1 MTEAALMDGPA
12 TSDRSLPSAS
22 LDCLLRPRSV
32 AIIGASDKPGALG
45 ASVLANLVRQGFDG
59 DIHLVNPKRTEI
71 GGRPCVASVD
81 DLPSGVH
88 VAVLAIPRVGV
99 LDAIRG
105 LARKGVGAAVIFS
118 AGFAED
124 GPQGLADQ
132 QEIAR
137 IARESGMVVE
147 GPNCLGLVNFRDNV
161 SLTFIEMPEA
171 KAQGDRR
178 VGIVSQSGAMAAVLA
193 TTMIHRDV
201 PLSCYISTG
210 NEAASGIEDYLAHLV
225 DQPDT
230 AVIALI
236 AEHVRDPARF
246 LAAARAARAAGKA
259 VVLLHPGRSAAGAAS
274 AATHTGA
281 MAGDHAVMAVHVERA
296 GVILAESLEELGD
309 IVEILARSPDAGVG
323 GTGIVAESGA
333 FKAMMLD
340 LAEAVD
346 LDLPKLTDADSLAL
360 RAALPDFVP
369 VTNPMDITA
378 QGLVDPG
385 LYGRTLA
392 ALAQDDRI
400 GTILLTLIQT
410 DTGTSHVKF
419 KAVLDALDAIGDTK
433 PVIVGGVDEGGAV
446 FADDLAALR
455 KAGVTYLP
463 TAERLLRALARIATH
478 RQRDAAVAPL
488 DAQPVDGLSQVGST
502 IPEHLSKAIMG
513 AQGIAF
519 PAFAL
524 AQSAAEAVAAADRLG
539 YPVVL
544 KAQSPELPHKSD
556 AGGVIINLADADAV
570 AAGWDRLMANLAASR
585 PDLVL
590 DGVLVEGM
598 AAKGVELIVGARNDP
613 HWGPTI
619 LVGFGGVA
627 AELLHDVCL
636 LPPDLTRDAIIAQ
649 IRTLRMA
656 PLLDG
661 FRGAPAMD
669 IGAVADI
676 VQRLGQMVAAT
687 PAISE
692 VDLNPVIVYPQG
704 QGAIALDALISL

>member
-1 MTEAALMDGPA
+1 MTEAICLDKADARDRALSA
-12 TSDRSLPSAS
+12 AS
-22 LDCLLRPRSV
+22 LDRLLRPRSV
-32 AIIGASDKPGALG
+32 AIVGASDKPGALG
-45 ASVLANLVRQGFDG
+45 ASVLANLLRQGFDG
-59 DIHLVNPKRTEI
+59 PVHLVNPKRAEI
-71 GGRPCVASVD
+71 DGRACIASVD
-81 DLPSGVH
+81 DLPHGVD
-88 VAVLAIPRVGV
+88 VAILAIPRAGV
-99 LDAIRG
+99 LDAVRG
-105 LARKGVGAAVIFS
+105 LARRGVGAAVIFS

-137 IARESGMVVE
+137 IARDAGMVVE

-171 KAQGDRR
+171 RAQGDRR

-210 NEAASGIEDYLAHLV
+210 NEAASGIEDYLAYLV
-225 DQPDT
+225 GQPDT

-246 LAAARAARAAGKA
+246 LAAARAAQAAGKS

-281 MAGDHAVMAVHVERA
+281 MAGDHAVMAVHVQRA

-309 IVEILARSPDAGVG
+309 IVEILARSPDAGAG
-323 GTGIVAESGA
+323 GTGVIAESGA

-346 LDLPKLTDADSLAL
+346 LDLPTLTDADSPAL

-410 DTGTSHVKF
+410 DTGTSHIKF
-419 KAVLDALDAIGDTK
+419 AAVLEALTAIGPTK
-433 PVIVGGVDEGGAV
+433 PIIVGGVDEGGAV

-455 KAGVTYLP
+455 RAGVTYLP
-463 TAERLLRALARIATH
+463 TAERMLRALARIASH
-478 RQRDAAVAPL
+478 RRRDMVVAPI
-488 DAQPVDGLSQVGST
+488 DAQPVAGLAQIGST
-502 IPEHLSKAIMG
+502 IPEYRSKAIMG

-519 PAFAL
+519 PAFEL
-524 AQSAAEAVAAADRLG
+524 AQTVDEAVAAADRLG

-556 AGGVIINLADADAV
+556 AGGVIIGLADAQAV
-570 AAGWDRLMANLAASR
+570 AAGWDRLMANLAAAR
-585 PDLVL
+585 PGLSL

-598 AAKGVELIVGARNDP
+598 AARGVELIVGARNDP

-627 AELLHDVCL
+627 AELLHDVRL
-636 LPPDLTRDAIIAQ
+636 LSPDLTRDAIIAE
-649 IRTLRMA
+649 IRKLCMA

-676 VQRLGQMVAAT
+676 VQRLGHMVAAT
-687 PAISE
+687 PAIAE
-692 VDLNPVIVYPQG
+692 VDLNPVIVYPEG
-704 QGAIALDALISL
+704 QGALALDALISL

>member
-1 MTEAALMDGPA
+1 MTNMMNL
-12 TSDRSLPSAS
+12 DR
-22 LDCLLRPRSV
+22 LLRPRSV

-45 ASVLANLVRQGFDG
+45 ASVLANLERQGFAG
-59 DIHLVNPKRTEI
+59 AIHLVNPKRTEI

-81 DLPSGVH
+81 DLPEGVD
-88 VAVLAIPRVGV
+88 AAILAIPRVGV

-105 LARKGVGAAVIFS
+105 LARRGAGAAVIFS

-132 QEIAR
+132 EEIAR
-137 IARESGMVVE
+137 IAREAGMVVE
-147 GPNCLGLVNFRDNV
+147 GPNCLGLVNFCDNV
-161 SLTFIEMPEA
+161 SLTFIDMPPA
-171 KAQGDRR
+171 RAQGDRR

-201 PLSCYISTG
+201 PLNCYISTG
-210 NEAASGIEDYLAHLV
+210 NEAASGIEDYLAYLV

-230 AVIALI
+230 AVIGMI
-236 AEHVRDPARF
+236 AEHIRDAARF
-246 LAAARAARAAGKA
+246 LAAARAARAAGKQ

-296 GVILAESLEELGD
+296 GVILVDSLEELGD
-309 IVEILARSPDAGVG
+309 AVEILARNAAIGTG
-323 GTGIVAESGA
+323 GTGVIAESGA

-340 LAEAVD
+340 LSEAVG
-346 LDLPKLTDADSLAL
+346 LDLPVLSDADSPAL
-360 RAALPDFVP
+360 RAALPD
-369 VTNPMDITA
+369 
-378 QGLVDPG
+378 LVN
-385 LYGRTLA
+385 
-392 ALAQDDRI
+392 DDRI
-400 GTILLTLIQT
+400 GTILVTLIQT
-410 DTGTSHVKF
+410 APATSHIKF
-419 KAVLDALDAIGDTK
+419 AAVLDALATLRPTK
-433 PVIVGGVDEGGAV
+433 PIIIGGVDEGGDV
-446 FADDLAALR
+446 LDADIAALR
-455 KAGVTYLP
+455 EAGATYLP
-463 TAERLLRALARIATH
+463 TAERAVRALARISAAAA
-478 RQRDAAVAPL
+478 RDFAAEPLNAEPVADL
-488 DAQPVDGLSQVGST
+488 AQLGST
-502 IPEHLSKAIMG
+502 IPEYRSKEIMG
-513 AQGIAF
+513 ARGIAF

-524 AQSAAEAVAAADRLG
+524 AQTLEEAILAADRLG

-556 AGGVIINLADADAV
+556 AGGVIVGLKNREELAD
-570 AAGWDRLMANLAASR
+570 GWARLAANLAASR
-585 PDLVL
+585 PDLTL

-598 AAKGVELIVGARNDP
+598 ADKGVELIVGARNDP
-613 HWGPTI
+613 HWGATI

-636 LPPDLTRDAIIAQ
+636 LPPDLPRAAIIAR

-661 FRGAPAMD
+661 FRGAPVMD
-669 IGAVADI
+669 IDAVADV

-687 PAISE
+687 PAIRE

-704 QGAIALDALISL
+704 KGALALDALISL

>member
-1 MTEAALMDGPA
+1 MTDMIDLDRPAVSMAAP
-12 TSDRSLPSAS
+12 S
-22 LDCLLRPRSV
+22 LDRLLRPRSV
-32 AIIGASDKPGALG
+32 AIVGASDKPGALG
-45 ASVLANLVRQGFDG
+45 ASVLANLVRQGFAG
-59 DIHLVNPKRTEI
+59 DIHLVNPKRAEI

-81 DLPSGVH
+81 DLPEGVDA
-88 VAVLAIPRVGV
+88 AVLAIPRAGV
-99 LDAIRG
+99 LDTMRG
-105 LARKGVGAAVIFS
+105 LARRHVGAAVIFS

-124 GPQGLADQ
+124 GPQGRADQ

-137 IARESGMVVE
+137 IAREAGMVVE

-171 KAQGDRR
+171 TAQGDRR

-225 DQPDT
+225 DEPGT
-230 AVIALI
+230 AVIAMI

-246 LAAARAARAAGKA
+246 LAAARAARLAGKQ

-296 GVILAESLEELGD
+296 GVILVDSLEELGD
-309 IVEILARSPDAGVG
+309 VAEMLARNAAIGAG
-323 GTGIVAESGA
+323 GTGIIAESGA

-340 LAEAVD
+340 LSEAVA
-346 LDLPKLTDADSLAL
+346 LDLPTLTDADSPAL

-369 VTNPMDITA
+369 VTNPLDVTA

-392 ALAQDDRI
+392 ALVEDPRI
-400 GTILLTLIQT
+400 ATILLTLIQT

-419 KAVLDALDAIGDTK
+419 TAVLNALATLRPDK
-433 PVIVGGVDEGGAV
+433 PIIVGGVDEGGAV
-446 FADDLAALR
+446 FADDLSALR
-455 KAGVTYLP
+455 QAGVTYLP
-463 TAERLLRALARIATH
+463 TAERAVRALARISAAAA
-478 RQRDAAVAPL
+478 RDFTAVPL
-488 DAQPVDGLSQVGST
+488 DAAPVADLAQVGHS
-502 IPEHLSKAIMG
+502 IPEYRSKAIM
-513 AQGIAF
+513 AEHGIAF
-519 PAFAL
+519 PRFAM
-524 AQSAAEAVAAADRLG
+524 AQSVEEAIAAAETLG

-544 KAQSPELPHKSD
+544 KAQSPDLPHKSD
-556 AGGVIINLADADAV
+556 AGGVIVNLKNRDELAE
-570 AAGWDRLMANLAASR
+570 GWDRLAANIAASR

-598 AAKGVELIVGARNDP
+598 ADKGVELIVGARNDP
-613 HWGPTI
+613 HWGATV

-636 LPPDLTRDAIIAQ
+636 LPPDLPRDAIIAR

-661 FRGAPAMD
+661 FRGAPVMD
-669 IGAVADI
+669 IGAVADV
-676 VQRLGQMVAAT
+676 VQRLGRMVAAT
-687 PAISE
+687 PAIRE
-692 VDLNPVIVYPQG
+692 VDLNPVIVYPEG
-704 QGAIALDALISL
+704 QGALALDALISL